1 MEDNNEF
8 GFTKKAGRPPGAKN
22 KAKEASPLSKRGP
35 GRPPMERVYLDKP
48 LDIKVRGPGKPS
60 YYEPWMCDKIIEVA
74 ARGGH
79 ISEMCVELGLKSET
93 SYHDWKKL
101 YPEFKEATETAKL
114 YSKAYYEKLN
124 LQGAKGELPG
134 FNGGTMEK
142 IMQAKFSEE
151 YKKDNNGTTNNRTD
165 IVINNLN
172 LSPQEVNM
180 KIAQLTEKLRAM
192 GQDIGIPEAVELEHN
207 IIEGVLGE
215 SNEES

>member
-1 MEDNNEF
+1 MDDNNEF

-22 KAKEASPLSKRGP
+22 KVKEDNLPKRKP

-124 LQGAKGELPG
+124 LQGARGELPG

-151 YKKDNNGTTNNRTD
+151 YKKDNNGNTNNRTE
-165 IVINNLN
+165 ITINNLN

-180 KIAQLTEKLRAM
+180 KIAQLTEKLKAM
-192 GQDIGIPEAVELEHN
+192 GQDIGIPVVEQLEHN
-207 IIEGVLGE
+207 VIEGVLGE
-215 SNEES
+215 VDENS